1 MLPHRLPEGVTS
13 ASASELGEKCS
24 EALFSEPFAARGG
37 VSASVSELGRGGL
50 EQKVRKLRSLL
61 FYLSLP
67 LDLSSSAPLA
77 LRL

>member
-1 MLPHRLPEGVTS
+1 MLPHRLPEGDTS
-13 ASASELGEKCS
+13 ASVSELSRKCS
-24 EALFSEPFAARGG
+24 EALFFEPFAAGGG
-37 VSASVSELGRGGL
+37 VSASVSELGEGGL

-67 LDLSSSAPLA
+67 IDLSSSAPLA